1 MAFQLAEKIPQA
13 TVSLRRL
20 AVTALRIVV
29 DHLKSRP
36 HPSDDQMNELL
47 AGALNDL
54 SNRHSNL
61 GHKDEALAAIEEA
74 VEIRRKLAE
83 SYPQIFL
90 SPLIRSLHIQSEIL
104 IELGRESEAQS
115 VKDEIARQ
123 LRGPD

>member
-1 MAFQLAEKIPQA
+1 
-13 TVSLRRL
+13 
-20 AVTALRIVV
+20 
-29 DHLKSRP
+29 
-36 HPSDDQMNELL
+36 MNELL